1 MRTKKLFELL
11 LVKLTRV
18 YTRCTKGG
26 YNSTFKS
33 KTIRI
38 YKYTWTWMLLS
49 FWLGLVSP
57 NLKDHRY
64 HQSTFIWW
72 KVWSARVKLKTPDCN
87 FFLKIY
93 ILCSIHT
100 IKRRKW
106 YGIHIPKQ
114 KFSKPSLIHI
124 TMMRKKFLL
133 EPDVYIKQV
142 GYPILKWEKEPYCMK
157 KNVWGNPLTYP
168 TPRKITEIKE
178 KLEMLM
184 ECLKLKG
191 ICVLLLIVW
200 IKGCSIET
208 YNPCLIDFHVQNL
221 E

>member
-33 KTIRI
+33 RTIRI

-124 TMMRKKFLL
+124 TMMRKNFHL
-133 EPDVYIKQV
+133 ESDLYINAGWMSYTQV
-142 GYPILKWEKEPYCMK
+142 G
-157 KNVWGNPLTYP
+157 
-168 TPRKITEIKE
+168 
-178 KLEMLM
+178 
-184 ECLKLKG
+184 KG
-191 ICVLLLIVW
+191 TLLYEWRVVHRC
-200 IKGCSIET
+200 CSID
-208 YNPCLIDFHVQNL
+208 YILIAHVWSIFTCRI
-221 E
+221 